1 MNHMYCL
8 QLHIAHLIDPAGE
21 CHDVKKTVTSTSTK
35 PTRALASQ
43 PYVPYTRQPDL
54 PTPETV
60 SQSVSQG
67 EPIAKKQV
75 TRIFEPIWEDG
86 ICTFVLNE
94 AARAADRRHLAEAV
108 NTPKPDSRNP
118 DHQSR

>member
-1 MNHMYCL
+1 MVPL
-8 QLHIAHLIDPAGE
+8 VILP
-21 CHDVKKTVTSTSTK
+21 S
-35 PTRALASQ
+35 RAMSQ
-43 PYVPYTRQPDL
+43 APETIPQPDL

-86 ICTFVLNE
+86 WLEDDEWSTEWTLSDTYQEGIDKKGSYTGH
-94 AARAADRRHLAEAV
+94 RGG
-108 NTPKPDSRNP
+108 
-118 DHQSR
+118 